1 MKFWGLKSLMS
12 KFLHHA
18 SCPECGSSDGLAI
31 YDDNENCFVCSYHK
45 NYEDGEATISD
56 NHPVRHAKDRGLTP
70 LPAKDQTAIRDR
82 AISAGSVNKY
92 QVTVDTNEGSQVD
105 HVYPYF
111 DEEGNHVANK
121 IRRKGEKAFYWEGD
135 VQRGVLF
142 GQQLFPVGG
151 KAVTVVEGE
160 CDALAGFQ
168 LTGSRYP
175 CVSVKSSSEAK
186 KNCADN
192 FEYLDSFEKIVLC
205 LDNDEPG
212 KKAANQIAQLFAPGK
227 VCIMDLAKIE
237 IGRDKDDNP
246 VYTKDANDYLIKGLE
261 KEYINQWFRA
271 PPYMPDGLIIGT
283 DEQLLTDIVDYQE
296 PESIPFPWDSL
307 NKSTYGLRLGELTL
321 FLADTGIGKTTF
333 MKEIEYKLLTDEE
346 LVRRNYGVGFLHLE
360 ESKRD
365 TALGM
370 MSIHSNKPYH
380 LPDTEKTREE
390 LIDVYKKVID
400 TSRVVIWDHFG
411 SNDID
416 TVLGKIRHM
425 VALGCKYV
433 VLDHLSIIVSDQSGD
448 ERKQLDEISTKLKT
462 LTMNLNICV
471 VCVMHINRQGQA
483 RGSAGPEQ
491 VANNVIRL
499 ERDKKDPDSWRR
511 NVTSLIVEKCR
522 LSGRTGPSGHVFYN
536 EMTGRL
542 EELTREASEL
552 FDSGAN
558 MAGHEFE
565 MYKGK

>member
-1 MKFWGLKSLMS
+1 MS

-18 SCPECGSSDGLAI
+18 PCPECGSSDGLAI
-31 YDDNENCFVCSYHK
+31 YDDNENCFVCPYHK
-45 NYEDGEATISD
+45 NYGEVIISD
-56 NHPVRHAKDRGLTP
+56 NHPVKHAADRKLTP
-70 LPAKDQTAIRDR
+70 LPQQEQSAIRER
-82 AISAGSVNKY
+82 GLSSGSVNKY
-92 QVTVDTNEGSQVD
+92 QVTVNTDEGSAVG

-111 DEEGNHVANK
+111 DENGAHVANK
-121 IRRKGEKAFYWEGD
+121 VRRKGEKAFFWEGD
-135 VQRGVLF
+135 VARGTLF
-142 GQQLFPVGG
+142 GQNLFPAGG
-151 KAVTVVEGE
+151 KAITIVEGE

-175 CVSVKSSSEAK
+175 CVSIKSASEAK

-212 KKAANQIAQLFAPGK
+212 KKAADQIAQLFTPGK
-227 VCIMDLAKIE
+227 VCVMTLAKIE
-237 IGRDKDDNP
+237 IGEDEDGNKI
-246 VYTKDANDYLIKGLE
+246 YTKDANDYLLKGLE
-261 KEYINQWFRA
+261 KDFINQWFRA

-283 DEQLLTDIVDYQE
+283 DEALLADIVDYKE
-296 PESIPFPWDSL
+296 PESIPYPWTGL
-307 NKSTYGLRLGELTL
+307 NRSTYGLRLGELSL

-333 MKEIEYKLLTDEE
+333 MKEIEYKLLSDAE
-346 LVRRNYGVGFLHLE
+346 LTKRNYGVGFLHLE

-370 MSIHSNKPYH
+370 MSIHNNKPYH
-380 LPDTEKTREE
+380 LPDTEKPREE
-390 LIDVYKKVID
+390 LIDAYKKVVD
-400 TSRVVIWDHFG
+400 TPRVVIWDHFG

-416 TVLGKIRHM
+416 VVLSKIRHM
-425 VALGCKYV
+425 VALGCKYI

-499 ERDKKDPDSWRR
+499 ERDKKDPDPWRR
-511 NVTSLIVEKCR
+511 NVTGLVVEKCR

-542 EELTREASEL
+542 EELTKEASDVFENGGNL
-552 FDSGAN
+552 
-558 MAGHEFE
+558 AGQEFE
-565 MYKGK
+565 MYRTN